1 MRPLKLTSAIASILA
16 LALSAPTAAL
26 AYPDPLVLPA
36 SRLQLGFGFGLAHRD
51 PPSVTGMGF
60 NIEAKFGLGGGAE
73 LGFRTA
79 VRNNEGRATNADIY
93 ARPSD
98 FQTFGT
104 GNDTF
109 ANPELRIRQ
118 AITAALALEARAY
131 IPFDGPFGFMLAAP
145 LHLRGSSVQLESGVY
160 VPLIFRSGS
169 TESWVSIPVQLW
181 FATSAGSNIGLLTG
195 ARLANPGGNWSVP
208 IGMGFDRTLSQA
220 ADLVLWFMFPDITRD
235 SAAKQFGGG
244 AALRFRI

>member
-1 MRPLKLTSAIASILA
+1 MRQRNVTSALACTIA
-16 LALSAPTAAL
+16 LAFTVPTTAF
-26 AYPDPLVLPA
+26 AYPDPLVLPS
-36 SRLQLGFGFGLAHRD
+36 SRLQVGFGLGFAHRD
-51 PPSVTGMGF
+51 PPSLTGIGF
-60 NIEAKFGLGGGAE
+60 NVEAKYGLGGGAE

-79 VRNNEGRATNADIY
+79 VRNADGRATSADVY

-118 AITAALALEARAY
+118 AVTSALALEARAY
-131 IPFDGPFGFMLAAP
+131 VPFDGPFGFMLAAP
-145 LHLRGSSVQLESGVY
+145 LHLHGSSFQLESGVY

-169 TESWVSIPVQLW
+169 TESWVSIPAQMW
-181 FATSAGSNIGLLTG
+181 FATNAGSYIGLLSG
-195 ARLANPGGNWSVP
+195 ARLANPGGDWSVP
-208 IGMGFDRTLSQA
+208 IGVGFDRTLSQS
-220 ADLVLWFMFPDITRD
+220 ADLVLWFLFPDVTQE